1 MLSFPPVLEPLED
14 RTAPAPLSVGAAAQ
28 QGSLLAVGVASSVIS
43 TTMILQDG
51 QGDVA
56 VSLNGGDFQIFNGV
70 SNIQVFAQGLGN
82 VIAVFSSASLQIP
95 EQLTMNLTGFF
106 NGLFF
111 HVPSGGAN
119 LNFNANVQVPFI
131 PF

>member
-1 MLSFPPVLEPLED
+1 LSL
-14 RTAPAPLSVGAAAQ
+14 GAAAQ
-28 QGSLLAVGVASSVIS
+28 QGSLLAVGVASSGIS
-43 TTMILQDG
+43 TTLILQDG

-56 VSLNGGDFQIFNGV
+56 VAWNGGDFQVFNGI

-82 VIAVFSSASLQIP
+82 VIAVFSSASLQMP
-95 EQLTMNLTGFF
+95 EQLTMNLTGFI

-111 HVPSGGAN
+111 HIPSGGERMTVS
-119 LNFNANVQVPFI
+119 ANVPVPFI